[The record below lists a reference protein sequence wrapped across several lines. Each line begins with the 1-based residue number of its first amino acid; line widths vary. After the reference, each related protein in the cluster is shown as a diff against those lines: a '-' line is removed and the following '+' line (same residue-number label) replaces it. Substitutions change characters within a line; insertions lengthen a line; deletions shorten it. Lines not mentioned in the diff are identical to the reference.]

1 MSAPLTPAEIAP
13 LLDAAMTTLRAEL
26 GSLPERVLT
35 AHPAPGEWCAKEVI
49 GHLIEAERRGFAG
62 RIRTMLVETNPTL
75 ETWDP
80 SEVARARKDCA
91 QPMAALLAELAEIRP
106 QSAALVRGLSAAD
119 LARAAFHPRVG
130 PLTVS
135 DILQEWVHHD
145 RNHIKQAL
153 VCVQVY
159 VWPAMGNAQKFSAYP
174 PPREPR

>member
-62 RIRTMLVETNPTL
+62 RIRMMLVEVNPTL
-75 ETWDP
+75 EGWDP
-80 SEVARARKDCA
+80 DEVARARKDCA
-91 QPMAALLAELAEIRP
+91 RPIAELLAELAEIRP
-106 QSAALVRGLSAAD
+106 QSAALVRGLHDAD
-119 LARAAFHPRVG
+119 LARAALHPKVG
-130 PLTVS
+130 RISIS

-153 VCVQVY
+153 AGVQAY
-159 VWPAMGNAQKFSAYP
+159 VWPAMGNTQRFSRA
-174 PPREPR
+174 

>member
-26 GSLPERVLT
+26 GSLPERVLS

-62 RIRTMLVETNPTL
+62 RIRTILVEVNPTL
-75 ETWDP
+75 EGWDP
-80 SEVARARKDCA
+80 DEVARARKDCA
-91 QPMAALLAELAEIRP
+91 RPIAELLAELGEIRP
-106 QSAALVRGLSAAD
+106 QSAALVRGLHDAD
-119 LARAAFHPRVG
+119 LARAALHPKVG
-130 PLTVS
+130 RISIS

-153 VCVQVY
+153 AGVQAY
-159 VWPAMGNAQKFSAYP
+159 VWPAMGNTQRFSRA
-174 PPREPR
+174 

>member
-62 RIRTMLVETNPTL
+62 RIRTMLVEANPTL
-75 ETWDP
+75 EGWDP
-80 SEVARARKDCA
+80 DEVARARKDCA
-91 QPMAALLAELAEIRP
+91 RPIAELLAELAEIRP
-106 QSAALVRGLSAAD
+106 QSAALVRGLHDAD
-119 LARAAFHPRVG
+119 LARAALHPKVG
-130 PLTVS
+130 RIS
-135 DILQEWVHHD
+135 IGDILQEWVHHD

-153 VCVQVY
+153 AGVQAY
-159 VWPAMGNAQKFSAYP
+159 VWRDMGNTQRFSRA
-174 PPREPR
+174 